1 MIRGLGGAYQ
11 LISRYFEYI
20 LAGAGVTLA
29 LTAISVSIGC
39 VIGTIVALGRLSRY
53 RLLKLAAGAYVQ
65 FFRGTPLLV
74 QLFIVYFGIPSL
86 IGRPIE
92 RWPAAIIALSLN
104 SGAYVAEIV
113 RAGILSVERGQREAG
128 LALGLKP
135 SLVVRL
141 IVLPQAFRRIVPPL
155 GNEFVAMLKDSSLV
169 SVISLEELL
178 RRSQIVV
185 TRTFRPVEIYTL
197 TAILYLI
204 MTTLISALFA
214 RIERR
219 LSLDRLD
226 GREKLKELAG

>member
-1 MIRGLGGAYQ
+1 
-11 LISRYFEYI
+11 
-20 LAGAGVTLA
+20 VTLA
-29 LTAISVSIGC
+29 LTVASVSIGC
-39 VIGTIVALGRLSRY
+39 LIGTAVALGRLSRY
-53 RLLKLAAGAYVQ
+53 RLLKWTTSAYVQ

-74 QLFIVYFGIPSL
+74 QLLFVYLGLPSL
-86 IGRPIE
+86 LGTSIE

-104 SGAYVAEIV
+104 SGAYIAEIV

-135 SLVVRL
+135 SMVVRL

-185 TRTFRPVEIYTL
+185 TRTFRPIEIYTL

-204 MTTLISALFA
+204 MTSAISALVA
-214 RIERR
+214 RVERR
-219 LSLDRLD
+219 LALD
-226 GREKLKELAG
+226 GPSARESRPAGVKGIGG